1 MQSEPEFERGMR
13 RIFRAGGTGIATLLA
28 RGIVVAVGLFT
39 LPITSH
45 YLGRERFGLWLT
57 LSSFISWFSMA
68 DLGLANSLINALS
81 AADGRD
87 DRESARKAVS
97 SAFWLIAIISGAIVL
112 ICLPVIPLVPWN
124 KVFNLNSNLAASEI
138 TASIL
143 ILLIFCALRL
153 PASVISAVYQAY
165 QEGYIYQIFNGL
177 SGLLSAGCL
186 VAAIN
191 LRLGLQWLVL
201 AFLIGMIAGDLF
213 SAVWLFGKWRY
224 WLRPEIKLFDLKQ
237 SKWLLKRGSQ
247 FWIAQIAAVAM
258 LQTDLIIVSRLFGP
272 SEVAV
277 YGTTLRIFLITGAVQ
292 TAFVAPLWAAYGEA
306 SARRDIVWLEKAY
319 KRSILIS
326 ILWSLVFSGFLFLAM
341 PLLFSFLVTPDIKPD
356 SHLTLAMMVTEVVNS
371 AARCISTFLNGLG
384 EIRLQAMLG
393 PAGGALNI
401 VLSLFLA
408 KQMGPPGVAW
418 ATAICLTLFWLIIM
432 GWESALQLRKLRL
445 NSHGA

>member
-1 MQSEPEFERGMR
+1 M
-13 RIFRAGGTGIATLLA
+13 
-28 RGIVVAVGLFT
+28 
-39 LPITSH
+39 
-45 YLGRERFGLWLT
+45 
-57 LSSFISWFSMA
+57 
-68 DLGLANSLINALS
+68 
-81 AADGRD
+81 
-87 DRESARKAVS
+87 
-97 SAFWLIAIISGAIVL
+97 IAIISGTIVL

-258 LQTDLIIVSRLFGP
+258 LQTDLIIVSRLFGS

-326 ILWSLVFSGFLFLAM
+326 ILWSLVFSGLLFLAM

-384 EIRLQAMLG
+384 EIRLQALLG

-401 VLSLFLA
+401 VLSLVLA
-408 KQMGPPGVAW
+408 KQIGPPGVAW

-432 GWESALQLRKLRL
+432 GSKSVLQLRQLRL